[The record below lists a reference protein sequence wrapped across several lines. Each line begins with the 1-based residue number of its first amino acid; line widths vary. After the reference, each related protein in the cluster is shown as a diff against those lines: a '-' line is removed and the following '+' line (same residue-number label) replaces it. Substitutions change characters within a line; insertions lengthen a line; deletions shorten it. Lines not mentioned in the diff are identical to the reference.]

1 MLLNYRYKKSRKIE
15 NCLKRLEI
23 AKKVIELLP
32 QLPHIERTLQRK
44 SFLKSSLF
52 SARIEG
58 NKLHYEDVHFASER
72 AEVDSVEKNEV
83 FNILNALRWLY
94 SSQSSKT
101 LSKNLILKL
110 HKIVMKNISPSAGI
124 FRKEV
129 SAIFNQAG
137 IAIYLPPPPNKI
149 SELIKTLI
157 NRTKSSRETKYIKT
171 ALFHFAFEKIHPFLD
186 GNGRVGRLL
195 STFILKQD
203 QSDFRGL
210 VSLEEYLERNRQV
223 YYDLLAISK
232 TDITGFVEFF
242 LEALAE
248 QAEKTINNLKDIKEE
263 KLEDTLLPR
272 RREIWEIVSDHEM
285 VSFNFIKRRFIKVP
299 NSSLHYDLR
308 KLIKKGLIKKLG
320 STRGVRYA
328 LR

>member
-1 MLLNYRYKKSRKIE
+1 MLLNYRYKKSKRIE
-15 NCLKRLEI
+15 DCFQKLEI

-32 QLPHIERTLQRK
+32 QLPHVEKNLQRK

-58 NKLHYEDVHFASER
+58 NKLHYENVRFSN
-72 AEVDSVEKNEV
+72 EKSPTNNFEKIEV
-83 FNILNALRWLY
+83 FNILNAFHWLY

-110 HKIVMKNISPSAGI
+110 HKMVMKNISSTAGV

-137 IAIYLPPPPNKI
+137 IAIYLPPPPDKVPG
-149 SELIKTLI
+149 LIKKLI
-157 NRTKSSRETKYIKT
+157 NRTKFSRESSYIKT
-171 ALFHFAFEKIHPFLD
+171 AIFHFGFEKIHPFLD

-203 QSDFRGL
+203 GSDFRGL
-210 VSLEEYLERNRQV
+210 VSLEEYLEKNRQA
-223 YYDLLAISK
+223 YYNLLAITQ
-232 TDITGFVEFF
+232 TDITEFIEFF
-242 LEALAE
+242 LEALAK
-248 QAEKTINNLKDIKEE
+248 QAEKTINDLREFKEE

-272 RREIWEIVSDHEM
+272 RREILEIIRDHQV
-285 VSFNFIKRRFIKVP
+285 VSFDFIKRRFIKVST
-299 NSSLHYDLR
+299 SSLHYDLR
-308 KLIKKGLIKKLG
+308 KLIKKDLIKKLG
-320 STRGVRYA
+320 STRGARYA
-328 LR
+328 PK